1 MPRKSP
7 SDPGQDIKRSI
18 QIMEDLI
25 SSLTKFGRI
34 PLKKGMRS
42 NRALEDSSSRKI
54 TEILKRASE
63 LKVEIEDLLDLAR
76 EVKPRAGEDPR
87 FQTKMASKV
96 LQRFLENY

>member
-1 MPRKSP
+1 MPRKRP

-18 QIMEDLI
+18 KIMEDLV
-25 SSLTKFGRI
+25 SVLTKFGTI

-42 NRALEDSSSRKI
+42 NKVLDDSSSRKI

-63 LKVEIEDLLDLAR
+63 LKVEIEDLLDMAK

-87 FQTKMASKV
+87 FQTKMASRV
-96 LQRFLENY
+96 LQQFLESY